1 MRAWFEGLDQRE
13 RLLVMA
19 GSALL
24 AVFLVIVLVWLP
36 VRSGYNSLKASVA
49 EQRDT
54 AAWMQRS
61 AQQLAE
67 LKRSGGTAAVGLG
80 GRSLLAVTDSTAR
93 AGGLG
98 AELKRVEPE
107 GRDSVRVWLDGAPF
121 DVLVKWLTTLNSTH
135 GILVDNATL
144 ERTESAGRVDARLT
158 LQATDL

>member
-1 MRAWFEGLDQRE
+1 MRDWFEGLESWE

-36 VRSGYNSLKASVA
+36 VRSGYNDLKASVA
-49 EQRDT
+49 GQRDT

-61 AQQLAE
+61 AQQLAG
-67 LKRSGGTAAVGLG
+67 LKRSGGAAAAGLG

-107 GRDSVRVWLDGAPF
+107 GRDSVRVWLDGASF
-121 DVLVKWLTTLNSTH
+121 DVLVKWLATLNSTH

-144 ERTESAGRVDARLT
+144 ERTESAGRVNARLT